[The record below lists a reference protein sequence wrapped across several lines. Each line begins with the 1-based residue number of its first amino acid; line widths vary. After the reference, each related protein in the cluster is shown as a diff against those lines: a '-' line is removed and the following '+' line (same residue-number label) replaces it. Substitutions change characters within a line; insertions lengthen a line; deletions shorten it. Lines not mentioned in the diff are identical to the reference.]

1 MVTDT
6 LSETSFISKL
16 EQSYKNEENVR
27 DDPEPKLARMSDTA
41 VMDMKGIH
49 ENINRKPL
57 YELKDTQVLT
67 FDPSTNLHR
76 KKPSLF
82 LDLSSVTNVNNAND
96 KTANIAP
103 KTAVANGY
111 GGGRGPAP
119 KDNKIKLKNFTRQE
133 LPKKQVREEAKSP

>member
-1 MVTDT
+1 
-6 LSETSFISKL
+6 
-16 EQSYKNEENVR
+16 
-27 DDPEPKLARMSDTA
+27 MSDTA

-49 ENINRKPL
+49 EDANRKPL

-82 LDLSSVTNVNNAND
+82 LDLSSVTNANNTNN
-96 KTANIAP
+96 KSSNIAP

-133 LPKKQVREEAKSP
+133 LPKKQVREDDDDEIW